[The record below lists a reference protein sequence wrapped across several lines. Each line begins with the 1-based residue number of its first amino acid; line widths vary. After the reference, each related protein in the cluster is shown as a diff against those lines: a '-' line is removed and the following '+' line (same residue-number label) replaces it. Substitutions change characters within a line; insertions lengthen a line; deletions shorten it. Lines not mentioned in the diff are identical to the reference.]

1 MIENSLDYPAYRDKL
16 MLSIKALPYNRE
28 LRKML
33 SNIDDMV
40 KDLSKAEVYA
50 RRGHKDISSLSE
62 LKLVNESIKYL
73 EQWIVMGALIGD

>member
-1 MIENSLDYPAYRDKL
+1 MIKNSLDYPTYRDQL

-40 KDLSKAEVYA
+40 SELSKAEVQA
-50 RRGHKDISSLSE
+50 RRGHKDIAGLPE
-62 LKLVNESIKYL
+62 LKRVNESIKFL
-73 EQWIVMGALIGD
+73 EQWIVMGALIGN